1 MGSFVPLSG
10 DQDIDIE
17 SAAVTVNLPVMQSPL
32 LLPAPL
38 RGHGKL
44 EHG

>member
-1 MGSFVPLSG
+1 MLLSG
-10 DQDIDIE
+10 DQNINDAE
-17 SAAVTVNLPVMQSPL
+17 AAAVTVNPPLLPSPL